1 MYVEEKSAL
10 HDQWIRVRIDKVILS
25 KLLPE
30 KIRER
35 FCEANLN
42 NKCGILKFY
51 DFSQYKK
58 TKFGGNDE
66 CINGKK
72 Y

>member
-10 HDQWIRVRIDKVILS
+10 HDQWIRVRIVEVILS
-25 KLLPE
+25 SHLPE
-30 KIRER
+30 KITER

-51 DFSQYKK
+51 DLSQCKK
-58 TKFGGNDE
+58 A
-66 CINGKK
+66 
-72 Y
+72 